1 MEIKTLIVDDDQQSI
16 NHLKSKLTSFSFVN
30 VVGEVQNGRSAMA
43 FMREQHVDLLFL
55 DIEMDDIN
63 GLELAEHIQSLYDH
77 LMIIFVTGH
86 PGFALESFAFHPI
99 DYLTKP
105 IDFFRLE
112 KTMHI
117 VRERKSHH
125 TVQEQEQKIG
135 MKVSGGIHI
144 VRVADILYVEK
155 RGRKILIVTHD
166 KEPIYS
172 SDSMKNLETI
182 FSAYDFMRVHQ
193 SFIVPIQHI
202 KAILPDEL
210 TRSHKIQLE
219 DGTMIPLS
227 RKRYGAL
234 NEKLVEKGI
243 SIF

>member
-1 MEIKTLIVDDDQQSI
+1 MEIKTLIVDDDEQSI
-16 NHLKSKLTSFSFVN
+16 EQLKTHLSSFTFVN
-30 VVGEVQNGRSAMA
+30 VVGEVNGGKSAMS
-43 FMREQHVDLLFL
+43 FMREEKVDLLFL

-63 GLELAEHIQSLYDH
+63 GLELAEHIQSLYSH

-117 VRERKSHH
+117 VRDRKSHH
-125 TVQEQEQKIG
+125 AVQEPEQKIG

-144 VRVADILYVEK
+144 LKVADIHYIEK
-155 RGRKILIVTHD
+155 KGRKILIVTND

-193 SFIVPIQHI
+193 SFIIPLQQI
-202 KAILPDEL
+202 KAILPDDL
-210 TRSHKIQLE
+210 TRSHKIQLDE
-219 DGTMIPLS
+219 GTMIPLS

-243 SIF
+243 SIY